1 MKPTPK
7 ELIIIAEHGQ
17 PSAYLQDVGDYELM
31 IDRMKTLE
39 GITKGE
45 QAFRECRT
53 IDMAQAKEKM
63 NKWLK

>member
-31 IDRMKTLE
+31 IDRMKILE
-39 GITKGE
+39 GIVKGE
-45 QAFRECRT
+45 QAIREGRT
-53 IDMAQAKEKM
+53 IDMRKPKRR
-63 NKWLK
+63 